1 MNFTKTL
8 LGGSAVALVAAF
20 ASLGTSTS
28 AQAATYTCQGGF
40 GQDTN
45 CHELITFGTGGAIT
59 TTTNSGQ
66 GPYDGVEDTLFGVT
80 NNTGAALTS
89 FHINCGNGC
98 FGFDGDGI
106 DLYTGP
112 SGHATGNGSDNTGYG
127 GPLVFFTN
135 IGAGGNSGDVNFIG
149 AGLAD
154 GASTYFSLEEDTTLS
169 ASQITPVP
177 EPVTLSLFGAGLA
190 GAAFIRRRKAAKKA

>member
-8 LGGSAVALVAAF
+8 LGGSAVALLATF
-20 ASLGTSTS
+20 ASLGATTS

-45 CHELITFGTGGAIT
+45 CHELITFGAGGSIT
-59 TTTNSGQ
+59 TTTNAGQ

-80 NNTGAALTS
+80 NNTGAALKS
-89 FHINCGNGC
+89 FNINCGNGC

-106 DLYTGP
+106 DGYAGA
-112 SGHATGNGSDNTGYG
+112 SGNGSDASGYG
-127 GPLVFFTN
+127 GPLAFFTN
-135 IGAGGNSGDVNFIG
+135 IGAGFNSGTVNFIG

-169 ASQITPVP
+169 AAQITPVP

-190 GAAFIRRRKAAKKA
+190 GAAFLRRRKAAKQA